1 MASRHGWDTTV
12 RLPRAVL
19 PLALALPAGTAC
31 DKGNGSRAQAA
42 PPPPPAVTVA
52 TPLVRHLTEYDEF
65 TGRFEAVQQAEIRA
79 RVSGY
84 VQQIE
89 FDDGDLVEP
98 GQILFIIDPRPYE
111 AAADRAK
118 AQLDQAQA
126 QLRLAQLNQA
136 RTAQLVST
144 AAQAKA
150 VLDQRDAELL
160 AARATVETNT
170 AALRDAQ
177 LNLGFT
183 QVKAP
188 FGGRISNRRVDV
200 GNLIDASTLLTT
212 VVQLDPIY
220 VGFDM
225 PEADYLAYQRAAAA
239 GELPSTRNRETPVD
253 VKLVDETDWMHPG
266 TMDFVD
272 NVVSQ
277 TSGTIRGRAVIPNP
291 GYLITPGMF
300 GGIRVPGSPEH
311 DVILVPDAAVVTD
324 QSRKVLLTVS
334 GDGTVVPKEI
344 RLGPGQPGGLRIVR
358 AGLTGDERVVID
370 GLIRARPGAK
380 VTSQEG
386 KVEARPELAAAG

>member
-12 RLPRAVL
+12 RLLRAVL
-19 PLALALPAGTAC
+19 LLALALPAGTAC
-31 DKGNGSRAQAA
+31 DKANGTQAQAA

-65 TGRFEAVQQAEIRA
+65 TGRFEPTQQAEIRA

-118 AQLDQAQA
+118 AQLDQAQS

-144 AAQAKA
+144 AAQAEA

-160 AARATVETNT
+160 SAQATVETNT
-170 AALRDAQ
+170 AAVRDAQ

-188 FGGRISNRRVDV
+188 FKGRISNRRADV
-200 GNLIDASTLLTT
+200 GNLVDASTLLTT
-212 VVQLDPIY
+212 IVQVDPIY
-220 VGFDM
+220 LAFEM
-225 PEADYLAYQRAAAA
+225 SEADYLAYQRAAAA
-239 GELPSTRNRETPVD
+239 GELPSTRDQKTPVD
-253 VKLVDETDWMHPG
+253 VKLVDENDWLHPG
-266 TMDFVD
+266 TMDF
-272 NVVSQ
+272 
-277 TSGTIRGRAVIPNP
+277 
-291 GYLITPGMF
+291 
-300 GGIRVPGSPEH
+300 
-311 DVILVPDAAVVTD
+311 
-324 QSRKVLLTVS
+324 
-334 GDGTVVPKEI
+334 
-344 RLGPGQPGGLRIVR
+344 
-358 AGLTGDERVVID
+358 
-370 GLIRARPGAK
+370 
-380 VTSQEG
+380 
-386 KVEARPELAAAG
+386 